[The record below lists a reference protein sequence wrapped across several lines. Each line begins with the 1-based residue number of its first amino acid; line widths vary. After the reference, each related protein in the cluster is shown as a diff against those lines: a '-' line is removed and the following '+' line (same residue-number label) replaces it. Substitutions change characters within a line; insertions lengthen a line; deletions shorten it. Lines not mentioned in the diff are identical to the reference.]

1 MWQPPTRAEVRNQ
14 NLDEAGPIEYLI
26 VEFLSGRVSADA
38 FHQLLELAHD
48 DRIRILDI
56 EFVVRPVAG
65 GPAALADPAEVLSQA
80 GHDESSLAGASS
92 GLLDDEDV
100 RRVGGLI
107 SPGSLAAIVVYESS
121 WVSAMAVQWS
131 QTEAKL
137 ISMGQIT
144 MAELDTVLTSA
155 PTT

>member
-1 MWQPPTRAEVRNQ
+1 MWQPPSRADVQ
-14 NLDEAGPIEYLI
+14 ILDHAGPIEYLI
-26 VEFLSGRVSADA
+26 VEFSAGRVSPDA
-38 FHQLLELAHD
+38 FDQLLELAQD

-56 EFVVRPVAG
+56 EFVTRHAAG
-65 GPAALADPAEVLSQA
+65 GPAALVDPAEVLSRA

-100 RRVGGLI
+100 RRVGELI

-131 QTEAKL
+131 QVEAKL

-144 MAELDTVLTSA
+144 MADLDTALATA